1 MKQKT
6 SLIGLMLY
14 GHWALAGA
22 TQHINPITSD
32 IALPIAQQK
41 AAVGYYRTT
50 GNNISP
56 LTYTSTNEG
65 ATWVLRNP
73 LPLPGDVA
81 ATGIQMSELHSI
93 RCDSTEL
100 FCCAVGFYRKQNN
113 NLAPLSY
120 TSTNGGTSW
129 FLSNPLPLPS
139 NVAANGI
146 QVSKLQSVAC
156 DNTGHRCT
164 VVGFYLNNSNNLT
177 PLSYSSTNG
186 GASWSLSN
194 PLPLPADVA
203 TNGIQN
209 SKLQG
214 VNCDA
219 TGTHCG
225 AIGFYLTNGNNIVPL
240 SYTTV
245 NSGITWSLS
254 TGFLSP
260 TDVAATGSQT
270 NALFGLD

>member
-120 TSTNGGTSW
+120 
-129 FLSNPLPLPS
+129 
-139 NVAANGI
+139 
-146 QVSKLQSVAC
+146 
-156 DNTGHRCT
+156 
-164 VVGFYLNNSNNLT
+164 
-177 PLSYSSTNG
+177 SSTNG

-245 NSGITWSLS
+245 NGGITWSLS

-270 NALFGLD
+270 NELFGLD